1 MVTVLI
7 ADDHPVYRDGLTS
20 AIRAAAELDLI
31 AEAATAAEAVLL
43 IMRGDPDVALVAT
56 EIGSGARLFAQ
67 LRERGCRTR
76 VVLLAGEQDGHSI
89 WAGLEAGAAGYV
101 SKRDDRAEICAA
113 LARAGR
119 GDMVLSPA
127 IQTALGRRI
136 RRTHASGGLTEREHE
151 VLALAAEG
159 LSTTEMADRMFVSRA
174 TIKTHLAHV
183 YAKLDAPGKAA
194 AVATGLRRR
203 LID

>member
-7 ADDHPVYRDGLTS
+7 ADDHPVYRDGLAS
-20 AIRAAAELDLI
+20 AIRAAAELELV

-43 IMRGDPDVALVAT
+43 IMRGDPDVALVAP
-56 EIGSGARLFAQ
+56 EAGSGARLFAQ

-76 VVLLAGEQDGHSI
+76 VVLLAGEPDGRSI
-89 WAGLEAGAAGYV
+89 WAGLEAGAAGYL
-101 SKRDDRAEICAA
+101 STRDDRAEICAA

-119 GDMVLSPA
+119 GDVVLSPE
-127 IQTALGRRI
+127 IQAALGRGL
-136 RRTHASGGLTEREHE
+136 RRTGANGGLTEREHE
-151 VLALAAEG
+151 VLELAAEG
-159 LSTTEMADRMFVSRA
+159 LSTTQMADRMFLSRA

-183 YAKLDAPGKAA
+183 YAKLGASGKAA